1 MDVRGHDSIMTQ
13 DLSVLIM
20 TDLYGRLSK
29 DLGIS

>member
-1 MDVRGHDSIMTQ
+1 MDVCGHDSIMTQ

-20 TDLYGRLSK
+20 TNLYGGSSK